1 MRNLPLLPLVLMLC
15 AGCSTAPV
23 NAPVAASPKAP
34 VIAEP
39 TDRVLDTAECSELGN
54 IDLDSFAKGK
64 FEGNPYGWTH
74 ARIDVEHGAVVKVEI
89 VNSSP
94 KKLFD
99 EQAIAM
105 MKSWRFPSGASASG
119 CFVSHRWD

>member
-54 IDLDSFAKGK
+54 IDLDSFGKGK

-74 ARIDVEHGAVVKVEI
+74 ALLTLAE
-89 VNSSP
+89 N
-94 KKLFD
+94 
-99 EQAIAM
+99 
-105 MKSWRFPSGASASG
+105 
-119 CFVSHRWD
+119 